1 MEFSRR
7 VDGRAPYLPVA
18 FRVLHELQ
26 AFPDLRF
33 HLVNMRNGVHRPRVR
48 RVNG

>member
-7 VDGRAPYLPVA
+7 VEGRAPYLPVA